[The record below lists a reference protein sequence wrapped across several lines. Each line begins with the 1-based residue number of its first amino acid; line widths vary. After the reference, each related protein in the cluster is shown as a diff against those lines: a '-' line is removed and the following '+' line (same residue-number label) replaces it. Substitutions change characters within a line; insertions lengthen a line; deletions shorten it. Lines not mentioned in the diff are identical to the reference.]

1 MTNRMLYL
9 TETDMDVLRHLI
21 DWMRMAGSGQ
31 EQYLRDL
38 ESELDRAQVVKAGE
52 MPSGVVTL
60 HSAVKLRDLDT
71 GEVIVCVLTLPDEA
85 NIDQGMV
92 SVLAPIGTAMLGYRE
107 RDVVE
112 WPVPAGMRRFKIIKV
127 RQMPVEATDTL
138 SVGSAAT

>member
-71 GEVIVCVLTLPDEA
+71 GEVMVCVLTLPDEA

-92 SVLAPIGTAMLGYRE
+92 SVLAPIGTAILGYRE